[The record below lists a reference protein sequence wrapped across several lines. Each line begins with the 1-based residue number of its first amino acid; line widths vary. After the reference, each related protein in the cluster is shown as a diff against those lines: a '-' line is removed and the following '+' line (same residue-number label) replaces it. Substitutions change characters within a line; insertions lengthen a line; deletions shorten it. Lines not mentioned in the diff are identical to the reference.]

1 MDERLSQMKDALGSV
16 QSVLVLGGGSDIARS
31 TVREL
36 VQRRARTVVLA
47 ARDPQS
53 LHDAADELR
62 AAGATNVETLA
73 FDARDT
79 ASHDAFVAD
88 VFDRVG
94 DIDLALLA
102 FGVLGD
108 QEEAE
113 LDGRAAV
120 DIAQVNYVGVVSVT
134 VPIAQ
139 RMRTQGHG
147 TIVALSSVAG
157 ERARR
162 ANFVYGSSKAGMD
175 AFFQGLGDSLVG
187 SGVRVMIVRPG
198 FVHTKM
204 TQGMDAAPMS
214 TTPEVVADAIVRG
227 LARNRETVWVPAQL
241 RYVMSVLRHVPR
253 PVFRKLPI

>member
-1 MDERLSQMKDALGSV
+1 MKDALGSV
-16 QSVLVLGGGSDIARS
+16 QSVLVLGGGSDIALA
-31 TVREL
+31 TVRRL

-47 ARDPQS
+47 ARDPGALQGT
-53 LHDAADELR
+53 AAELR
-62 AAGATNVETLA
+62 AAGATTVETLA

-88 VFDRVG
+88 VFDRFG

-113 LDGRAAV
+113 HDGRAAV
-120 DIAQVNYVGVVSVT
+120 DIAEVNYVGSVSVT

-139 RMRTQGHG
+139 RMRAQGHG
-147 TIVALSSVAG
+147 SIVALSSVAG

-162 ANFVYGSSKAGMD
+162 SNFVYGSSKAGMD

-187 SGVRVMIVRPG
+187 SGVRVMVVRPG

-204 TQGMDAAPMS
+204 TEGMDAAPLS
-214 TTPEVVADAIVRG
+214 TTPEAVADAIVHGIARG
-227 LARNRETVWVPAQL
+227 RETVWVPAQM
-241 RYVMSVLRHVPR
+241 RYVMTVLRHVPR